1 MNIMQTASN
10 KLIHREEVKI
20 KYNPRIANG
29 HLYISKNWGFFGY
42 MSEEGENHYFDN
54 LNVNPELPTRV
65 DISNDG
71 KLIYQDNKKRIFYS
85 L

>member
-1 MNIMQTASN
+1 
-10 KLIHREEVKI
+10 
-20 KYNPRIANG
+20 
-29 HLYISKNWGFFGY
+29 